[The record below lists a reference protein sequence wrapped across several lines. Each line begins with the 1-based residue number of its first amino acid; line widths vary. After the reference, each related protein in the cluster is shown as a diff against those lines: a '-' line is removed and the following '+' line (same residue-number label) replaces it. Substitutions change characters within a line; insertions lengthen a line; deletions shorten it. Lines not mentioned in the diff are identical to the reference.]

1 MTTTVIA
8 QNTMWRAGTQW
19 QAGENTVAESL
30 SKEVLAALAA
40 DPNFTVSAGEMK
52 KEGRAEKGKGKAK
65 KKTTPKE
72 KGIAAKPA
80 AKPTPEQEVAPADQE
95 AHGQPSQR
103 LSKR

>member
-1 MTTTVIA
+1 M
-8 QNTMWRAGTQW
+8 
-19 QAGENTVAESL
+19 AESL
-30 SKEVLAALAA
+30 SEETLAALDA

-80 AKPTPEQEVAPADQE
+80 AKPTPEQEAPPTA
-95 AHGQPSQR
+95 PCCPPQR
-103 LSKR
+103 

>member
-8 QNTMWRAGTQW
+8 QNAMWRAGTQW
-19 QAGENTVAESL
+19 QAGENTVQEIL

-72 KGIAAKPA
+72 KGIAVPA